1 MSLRINTNIASMDA
15 HRNLQHTAG
24 ELAKSMQRLSSGLRV
39 NSAADDPAGLA
50 ISEKLT
56 GQINGLD
63 QAQRNAQ
70 DGISLVQ
77 TAEGTLNTVQQM
89 LQQVRQLA
97 VQYQN
102 GTYQPTDLAALQS
115 EVNQFSSEIER
126 IGTSTT
132 FNGIFLLNSSTA
144 SVTFQIGANDGDT
157 ISVSTISL
165 GSSVGTSFS
174 LGAAGVIST
183 IDAAISAVSAQR
195 ASLGAVQNRLS
206 YTINNLALYQENLS
220 SANSQI
226 MDVDMASE
234 TANYTKTQVLQS
246 SGTAIL
252 AQANQSPNSVMQL
265 LQNL

>member
-1 MSLRINTNIASMDA
+1 M
-15 HRNLQHTAG
+15 
-24 ELAKSMQRLSSGLRV
+24 GLRV
-39 NSAADDPAGLA
+39 NTNIISINAQRNLAAVTDRLAGNYRRLSTGLRIATAADDAAGLA
-50 ISEKLT
+50 ISERLRA
-56 GQINGLD
+56 QVASLD
-63 QAQRNAQ
+63 QAKRNAN

-206 YTINNLALYQENLS
+206 YTINNLSLYHENLS

-246 SGTAIL
+246 AGTSVL
-252 AQANQSPNSVMQL
+252 AQANQSPQHVLQL